1 MKKEAY
7 LLLALSL
14 LTAAGCAQKSETEK
28 LGDQFKKA
36 GKEWERDSKK
46 AADQMKRD
54 LAEAN
59 NP

>member
-7 LLLALSL
+7 ALLALSL
-14 LTAAGCAQKSETEK
+14 LTVAGCAQKTETEK

-46 AADQMKRD
+46 AADQMKKD
-54 LAEAN
+54 LAEASN
-59 NP
+59 Q